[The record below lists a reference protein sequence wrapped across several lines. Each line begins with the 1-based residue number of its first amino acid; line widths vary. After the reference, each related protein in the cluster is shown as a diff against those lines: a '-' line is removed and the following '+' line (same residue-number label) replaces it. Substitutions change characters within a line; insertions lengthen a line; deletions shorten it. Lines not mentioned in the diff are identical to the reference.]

1 MRETIAVAIGG
12 MVGSVLRYWIS
23 LGLEQRLGG
32 LLPLG
37 TLAVNA
43 AGCFAIGVL
52 WAYSQRTV
60 AMDPVWEIALRV
72 GFLGG
77 LTTFSSFGLEVVK
90 LGQADRW
97 LSAVL
102 IVVANVGLGLSA
114 VCLGQTVGNRL
125 A

>member
-32 LLPLG
+32 LLPFG
-37 TLAVNA
+37 TLAANVG
-43 AGCFAIGVL
+43 GCFAIGVL